1 MAKGIETL
9 AGPVSENDII
19 MRENEAPVGAA
30 ALMNKQVRKNTPGF
44 YKLPSQDED
53 MPEFMK
59 AAKAGVD
66 KRIAQGDS
74 INVMAGALMRQGV
87 DVQGM
92 NQDQIIMLYEQMMG
106 SPGDRDQ
113 FGISE
118 NKYPNNFADDE
129 GGILVLPRNLRTAP
143 DVPETTLAYITD
155 DEKALLGLLKPG
167 TPHKGP
173 EGVPSYDSLDYVA
186 APSTP
191 QPKKEKQGQGGA
203 TQSSFDAVAQGGG
216 TQQQK
221 DFVKQFQDSAQS
233 ATSGQSYMDAVQK
246 DIDQGASSSD
256 IENIIQGMDVR
267 TGVRDKDDTSMGN
280 LQLKNFA
287 KNILTADDP
296 KQALLDSDQYKDIL
310 KLMEQYEPL
319 TGNIEFGTPFNMIAQ
334 MFDTSKMS
342 KDRKR
347 RLNEEGEDI
356 GFTKEG
362 LMDAIGNI
370 KGGRDTFFNL
380 VKRLDPQ
387 NFYKVAGLPQTSGA
401 LQDLAKNQFVDTK
414 ALAKEFGKD
423 SDEYKDA
430 IKYNRQI
437 DEARRT
443 FESMKSDD
451 ERNKGGGGGVASPAT
466 PTTPT
471 PDPDD
476 DAYKFNVGGTMPYT
490 DDVYTG
496 GQEMDVPVG
505 RRFALDKSGQVQT
518 SSPTPADMMQYAT
531 TGAYQQLEPF
541 SNYIKRRREFLGEEE
556 PEYFDEEGNI
566 IYSGVA

>member
-74 INVMAGALMRQGV
+74 INVMAGALMREGV
-87 DVQGM
+87 DVRGM

-186 APSTP
+186 EESK
-191 QPKKEKQGQGGA
+191 PKPTGA

-216 TQQQK
+216 TQQQQ
-221 DFVKQFQDSAQS
+221 DFVQQF
-233 ATSGQSYMDAVQK
+233 TSTDAGKDYMDKVQQ
-246 DIDQGASSSD
+246 DIDQGLSSD
-256 IENIIQGMDVR
+256 SIEQAIQQTGAR
-267 TGVRDKDDTSMGN
+267 TGIRDKDDTSMGN

-319 TGNIEFGTPFNMIAQ
+319 TGNIEFGMPFNMIAQ
-334 MFDTSKMS
+334 MFDKSKMS

-414 ALAKEFGKD
+414 KLAIEFGKD

-476 DAYKFNVGGTMPYT
+476 DAYKFSLGGTMPYT